1 MKRLVLTLVLLTA
14 AVSYAQAANNREAGQ
29 WIARAGFGAVLPDG
43 DGLTISGVGTVE
55 ADDAYSL
62 TLTGAYMITNQFAVE
77 LLASYFWTHD
87 IELDG
92 AKIGETKQ
100 LPPTLSVQW
109 HTPSLGAL
117 QPYLGLGVNY
127 TLFFSEKVDPGV
139 GDNLSLDNSIGI
151 AAQIGFDYDINENWL
166 VNLDLRWID
175 IETDAKLD
183 GADLGTVEIDPY
195 VVSVNVGY
203 KF

>member
-1 MKRLVLTLVLLTA
+1 MKRFLLAAILLTA
-14 AVSYAQAANNREAGQ
+14 AANFALAENNREAGQ
-29 WIARAGFGAVLPDG
+29 WIGRAGFGAVLPDG
-43 DGLTISGVGTVE
+43 DGLTLPGTGTVE
-55 ADDAYSL
+55 ADDAYSI
-62 TLTGAYMITNQFAVE
+62 TLTGVYMATDSIGIE

-109 HTPSLGAL
+109 HTPSIGAF

-127 TLFFSEKVDPGV
+127 TLFFSSKSSL
-139 GDNLSLDNSIGI
+139 GDLDLDNSIGI
-151 AAQIGFDYDINENWL
+151 ATQIGFDYDINEKWL

-183 GADLGTVEIDPY
+183 GAKLGTVEIDPY
-195 VVSVNVGY
+195 VVSLNVGY